1 MHRLDWVSLPN
12 LRRGDSRGNNAA
24 RSPGSSDLPKSAG
37 ALSGPQSKGATKMDL
52 KDKVAVIAGGSGA
65 IGAAS
70 ARRLA
75 QAGARIVVG
84 YNSKSEQA
92 QAIVAELPGSGHQAV
107 RIPMLETPL
116 ILTAAAMVEQQYG
129 RCDVLVNSA
138 GFTRMIPHHDL
149 EALTDELIDSIFA
162 ANVRG
167 PFATIRAFAPLMK
180 KAAGAVIVNISS
192 IAAIV
197 GTGSN
202 IAYGGSKAALD
213 TMALSLARILG
224 PEIRVMTISPAAVD
238 TTFVPGRTTAMV
250 EKVASKR
257 VVQADEVAQA
267 VMAAVVNLTSTTG
280 WIIPVNGGKLVG

>member
-1 MHRLDWVSLPN
+1 
-12 LRRGDSRGNNAA
+12 
-24 RSPGSSDLPKSAG
+24 
-37 ALSGPQSKGATKMDL
+37 MDL
-52 KDKVAVIAGGSGA
+52 KDKVAVITGGSGA

-70 ARRLA
+70 AQRLA
-75 QAGARIVVG
+75 QAGAKIVVG
-84 YNSKSEQA
+84 YNTNPTQA
-92 QAIVAELPGSGHQAV
+92 GSVVASLPGSGHLAV

-116 ILTAAAMVEQQYG
+116 IREAAATVERDFG

-138 GFTRMIPHHDL
+138 GFTRMIAHHDL
-149 EALTDELIDSIFA
+149 DALTDDLIDSIFA

-180 KAAGAVIVNISS
+180 RSGDAVIVNISS

-224 PEIRVMTISPAAVD
+224 PEIRVLTVSPAAVD
-238 TTFVPGRTTAMV
+238 TAFVPGRTTAMV
-250 EKVASKR
+250 EKVAATTPLKR

-280 WIIPVNGGKLVG
+280 WIIPVDGGKLVG